1 MRVAVSVLLLVYVV
15 CPNSPQAS
23 DEFPELANYV
33 GCWPVMDLV
42 KMRLKYTSV
51 RSRRFE
57 EKKAAGKIMRKRD
70 VKGKE

>member
-1 MRVAVSVLLLVYVV
+1 VCVAGSVLLHGYVLT
-15 CPNSPQAS
+15 SPQAS

-42 KMRLKYTSV
+42 KMCLKYTLV
-51 RSRRFE
+51 RLRHFE
-57 EKKAAGKIMRKRD
+57 EKKKAVGKIMQKRD